1 MFEKDFD
8 NRIKEIAERAKQER
22 KQELADEKVREK
34 EEKAQQIANAES
46 KASPKQ
52 KESTLFT
59 AVIVTKLE
67 YEGVNTPSREQ
78 LAEDLGTTIMKWVNQ
93 KSYYAIESKA
103 PVPKLVSIDVDIK

>member
-22 KQELADEKVREK
+22 KQELADEKVMEK
-34 EEKAQQIANAES
+34 EEKAQEIANAES

-93 KSYYAIESKA
+93 KSYYAIGSKA

>member
-8 NRIKEIAERAKQER
+8 KRTKEIAERAKQKR
-22 KQELADEKVREK
+22 KQELADEKVRGK
-34 EEKAQQIANAES
+34 EEKAQKIANAES

-59 AVIVTKLE
+59 AVIITKLE
-67 YEGVNTPSREQ
+67 YEGVNTPNREQ

-93 KSYYAIESKA
+93 KSYYAIESKE